1 VIVNKFISNTKRR
14 KGSTMSVK
22 YEKYLQVLANS
33 FKQIFEK
40 MSKKQIDSYSV
51 KSIKESDAS
60 DYAVGVVVPYE
71 DEKNRLA
78 GKFLLGLSD
87 KKKALHLAS
96 TIAKES
102 GLPAISEFDDMAAD
116 ILYEFMNTVVGQT
129 ITEWDNLG
137 LSVAFGTPLSLDGEK
152 IEKTLNTTHENYIVT
167 LSVSG
172 ESIAIFITFEEA
184 VESVLMGKKV
194 LVVDD
199 SRMIRMILRQEF
211 EKQSCL
217 VIEAADGQEGVEKF
231 SNELPDLTIMDLVM
245 PKMDGLEAIG
255 QIRKMTSEAKV
266 IVLTSTSKKS
276 DVLAAASLGI
286 RGYVKKPIKSEKL
299 IELATDCFK

>member
-1 VIVNKFISNTKRR
+1 MT
-14 KGSTMSVK
+14 VK
-22 YEKYLQVLANS
+22 YEQYLQVLAKS
-33 FKQIFEK
+33 FRQIFEK
-40 MSKKQIDSYSV
+40 MSKKRADSYIV
-51 KSIKESDAS
+51 KASEESDVS

-71 DEKNRLA
+71 DEKDRLS

-87 KKKALHLAS
+87 KKKAAHLAS
-96 TIAKES
+96 TIAKNS
-102 GLPAISEFDDMAAD
+102 GLPEISEFDDMAAD

-137 LSVAFGTPLSLDGEK
+137 LSAAFGTPSSLDGEK
-152 IEKTLNTTHENYIVT
+152 IEKALNTTRENYIVT
-167 LSVSG
+167 LRVSG

-184 VESVLMGKKV
+184 VESVLKGKKI
-194 LVVDD
+194 LIVDD

-231 SNELPDLTIMDLVM
+231 NEEQPDLTIMDLVM
-245 PKMDGLEAIG
+245 PKMNGLDAIG
-255 QIRKMTSEAKV
+255 RIRKMTPEAKV

-276 DVLAAASLGI
+276 EVLSAASLGI

-299 IELATDCFK
+299 MELATDCFK

>member
-1 VIVNKFISNTKRR
+1 
-14 KGSTMSVK
+14 
-22 YEKYLQVLANS
+22 
-33 FKQIFEK
+33 
-40 MSKKQIDSYSV
+40 MSKKQIDSYTV
-51 KSIKESDAS
+51 ESIKESDVG

-71 DEKNRLA
+71 DEKDRLA

-87 KKKALHLAS
+87 RKKALHLAA
-96 TIAKES
+96 TIARES
-102 GLPAISEFDDMAAD
+102 GLPAVSEFGDMAAD

-129 ITEWDNLG
+129 ITQWDNLG
-137 LSVAFGTPLSLDGEK
+137 LSVTFGTPLSLDGEK
-152 IEKTLNTTHENYIVT
+152 IEKTLNTTHENYVVT
-167 LSVSG
+167 LSVSE
-172 ESIAIFITFEEA
+172 ESMAIFVTFEEA
-184 VESVLMGKKV
+184 VESVLNGKKV

-231 SNELPDLTIMDLVM
+231 RNEQPDLTIMDLVM
-245 PKMDGLEAIG
+245 PKMNGLEAIG
-255 QIRKMTSEAKV
+255 EIRKVASEAKV

-286 RGYVKKPIKSEKL
+286 RGYVKKPINSEKL
-299 IELATDCFK
+299 LELATDCFK